1 MFDINKAIANEE
13 ALLHDPKMH
22 LAELE
27 GWSESIAQDLAQ
39 QENIQLTDAHWQVIR
54 MLRDHY
60 RLHGLAPSARQLLD
74 GLEERFHREGGRKHL
89 YQLFPGGPITQ
100 GSKIAGL
107 PLPPYSSDL
116 SFGSVF

>member
-1 MFDINKAIANEE
+1 MFDINKAFANEE

-22 LAELE
+22 LAELTD
-27 GWSESIAQDLAQ
+27 WSESVAQDLAR
-39 QENIQLTDAHWQVIR
+39 QENIQLTDAHWQVIN

-60 RLHGLAPSARQLLD
+60 RLHGLAPHARKLLD
-74 GLEERFHREGGRKHL
+74 GLEEHFHQEGGKRYL
-89 YQLFPGGPITQ
+89 YQLFPGGPVTQ

-107 PLPPYSSDL
+107 PLPPYSSDH

>member
-1 MFDINKAIANEE
+1 MFDINKAFANEE

-22 LAELE
+22 LAELTD
-27 GWSESIAQDLAQ
+27 WSESVAQDLAR
-39 QENIQLTDAHWQVIR
+39 QENIQLTNAHWDVIH

-60 RLHGLAPSARQLLD
+60 RLHGLAPHARQLLD
-74 GLEERFHREGGRKHL
+74 GLEERFHQEGGKKFL
-89 YQLFPGGPITQ
+89 YQLFPGGPVTQ

-107 PLPPYSSDL
+107 PLPPYSSDH

>member
-13 ALLHDPKMH
+13 ALLRDPKMY

-27 GWSESIAQDLAQ
+27 DWSESIAQDVAQ
-39 QENIQLTDAHWQVIR
+39 QQNILMTDAHWEVIHL
-54 MLRDHY
+54 LRDHY
-60 RLHGLAPSARQLLD
+60 RLHGLAPHARQLLD
-74 GLEERFHREGGRKHL
+74 GLEEHFHQEGGKKFL
-89 YQLFPGGPITQ
+89 YQLFPGGPVTQ

-107 PLPPYSSDL
+107 PLPPYSSDH